1 MSNSEELLKRLD
13 SLKYRPYP
21 RYVVALAAISFF
33 LVFWDVYNI
42 GFVLPVA
49 ASQLNVKINSFIYA
63 LPITTGLLGYVA
75 GQLILGRISDI
86 YGRRLG
92 LLLTLILTALGSL
105 FAALSFNFI
114 ELSIFRLIIGLGIGA
129 EIAIVPTYMSEITPP
144 HLRGTFVGWTTAV
157 GMIEILPVGAMAFFV
172 VPLFSWGW
180 RLMLGMG
187 ALVAIPAL
195 LLRFMYIPE
204 SPRWLLLKGKIEE
217 AEKVISQMEE
227 YVKKKYK
234 SIERINITS
243 VETLT
248 RTAGFK
254 VILKRPYLSRWLLMF
269 LVWFSYYLGDYA
281 LVSVVPTL
289 FILHGFSV
297 TKSYLY
303 FFLSSAGD
311 SVGSFSGMYL
321 ADKLERKYL
330 GLIIMILSAI
340 FFPLWG
346 LGIGGDPGIILFG
359 FLVFFTQGFWLPV
372 IYGYTA
378 EIFPTE
384 VRATGMFFTDGLGHI
399 GGAISP
405 YVILPIAFSSG
416 ILGLGGYTSAFI
428 AMGVSALIAGILVG
442 LLGPKTLRKR
452 LEEINPIVP

>member
-1 MSNSEELLKRLD
+1 MSDSELLYRLD

-42 GFVLPVA
+42 GFVLPIAADQLGVA
-49 ASQLNVKINSFIYA
+49 INSFLYA
-63 LPITTGLLGYVA
+63 LPITTGLIGYVA
-75 GQLILGRISDI
+75 GELVLGRVSDL
-86 YGRRLG
+86 YGRRIG
-92 LLLTLILTALGSL
+92 LMITLILTALGSL
-105 FAALSFNFI
+105 LAALSLNFI
-114 ELSIFRLIIGLGIGA
+114 ELSIFRFIIGLGIGA
-129 EIAIVPTYMSEITPP
+129 EIAIIPTYMSEITPP

-157 GMIEILPVGAMAFFV
+157 GMIEILPVGAMAFFI
-172 VPLFSWGW
+172 VPLISWGW
-180 RLMLGMG
+180 RLMLGIG
-187 ALVAIPAL
+187 SLVAIPAL
-195 LLRFMYIPE
+195 LLRFLYLPE
-204 SPRWLLLKGKIEE
+204 SPRWLILKGKVKE
-217 AEKVISQMEE
+217 AEKVISKMEDF
-227 YVKKKYK
+227 VKNKYG
-234 SIERINITS
+234 SLERISTS
-243 VETLT
+243 KGEAFI
-248 RTAGFK
+248 RTSGFR
-254 VILKRPYLSRWLLMF
+254 VILKRPYLERWLLMF
-269 LVWFSYYLGDYA
+269 VVWFSYYLGDYA

-289 FILHGFSV
+289 FIVHGFTV

-303 FFLSSAGD
+303 FFLSSSGD

-321 ADKLERKYL
+321 SDKLERKYL

-405 YVILPIAFSSG
+405 YVILPIAFSAG
-416 ILGLGGYTSAFI
+416 FLGLGGYVSAFT
-428 AMGVSALIAGILVG
+428 AMGLSALVAGILVG
-442 LLGPKTLRKR
+442 LLGPKTLKKR
-452 LEEINPIVP
+452 LALLRT

>member
-1 MSNSEELLKRLD
+1 
-13 SLKYRPYP
+13 
-21 RYVVALAAISFF
+21 
-33 LVFWDVYNI
+33 
-42 GFVLPVA
+42 
-49 ASQLNVKINSFIYA
+49 
-63 LPITTGLLGYVA
+63 
-75 GQLILGRISDI
+75 
-86 YGRRLG
+86 
-92 LLLTLILTALGSL
+92 
-105 FAALSFNFI
+105 
-114 ELSIFRLIIGLGIGA
+114 
-129 EIAIVPTYMSEITPP
+129 
-144 HLRGTFVGWTTAV
+144 
-157 GMIEILPVGAMAFFV
+157 MAFFV

-248 RTAGFK
+248 KTAGFK
-254 VILKRPYLSRWLLMF
+254 VILKKPYLSRWLLMF

-428 AMGVSALIAGILVG
+428 GMGISALIAGILVG